1 MRAFS
6 DQNFFHKMNETRSEE
21 KDEVRQGQKRETRS
35 EEKNEVRGWEGTS
48 NDQNM
53 GPVKSK
59 YLWFRNV
66 KAYDLVG

>member
-6 DQNFFHKMNETRSEE
+6 DQNFFHKMDETRSEE
-21 KDEVRQGQKRETRS
+21 KD
-35 EEKNEVRGWEGTS
+35 EVRGWEGTS

-59 YLWFRNV
+59 YLWFKNV